1 MKRLLSYTQNQ
12 DKTEHQLYVSGFHCD
27 PDTACQSMEETKR
40 VWFMPTDKGILAYHI
55 IQSFSPGE
63 ATPEQVHQIGC
74 EFARRF
80 LADRFECTVSTH
92 LDKGHLHNHIVTNS
106 VSFIDG
112 RMFLRA
118 NPLACAVMSADD
130 WSKYGRRVSK
140 GCTGIAQ
147 IVRSN
152 GYYAVAKV
160 FDVSQTYGNKPY
172 PIAAVE
178 STKQI
183 EKAIDVM
190 REISPIPVLP
200 KNEVEGF
207 CYDAERQEL
216 VFCAA
221 IPPQELL
228 QRLPA
233 EIVMAA
239 AESSYAGI
247 SENELMRQT
256 AAAISVEVCGRL
268 GLPMP
273 PDVVQTLEG
282 MKEHISDGEER
293 RALEKVRETAVT
305 FGDAVCKC
313 LKLERGQPAPQREE
327 R

>member
-1 MKRLLSYTQNQ
+1 MYEDGFNIEEWKAKKLAERQETFAAQEEALKDVFASGQTLANYFYQRGRLGS
-12 DKTEHQLYVSGFHCD
+12 HI
-27 PDTACQSMEETKR
+27 TAGNTALILR
-40 VWFMPTDKGILAYHI
+40 V
-55 IQSFSPGE
+55 
-63 ATPEQVHQIGC
+63 
-74 EFARRF
+74 
-80 LADRFECTVSTH
+80 
-92 LDKGHLHNHIVTNS
+92 
-106 VSFIDG
+106 
-112 RMFLRA
+112 

-140 GCTGIAQ
+140 GSTGIAQ

-160 FDVSQTYGNKPY
+160 FDISQTYGNKPY

-200 KNEVEGF
+200 KNKVEGF
-207 CYDAERQEL
+207 CY
-216 VFCAA
+216 
-221 IPPQELL
+221 
-228 QRLPA
+228 
-233 EIVMAA
+233 
-239 AESSYAGI
+239 
-247 SENELMRQT
+247 
-256 AAAISVEVCGRL
+256 VEVCGRL

-273 PDVVQTLEG
+273 PDAVQTLEG
-282 MKEHISDGEER
+282 MKEHIPVGEER

-305 FGDAVCKC
+305 FGDAVCKR

>member
-1 MKRLLSYTQNQ
+1 M
-12 DKTEHQLYVSGFHCD
+12 
-27 PDTACQSMEETKR
+27 
-40 VWFMPTDKGILAYHI
+40 
-55 IQSFSPGE
+55 
-63 ATPEQVHQIGC
+63 
-74 EFARRF
+74 
-80 LADRFECTVSTH
+80 
-92 LDKGHLHNHIVTNS
+92 
-106 VSFIDG
+106 
-112 RMFLRA
+112 
-118 NPLACAVMSADD
+118 
-130 WSKYGRRVSK
+130 
-140 GCTGIAQ
+140 
-147 IVRSN
+147 RSN
-152 GYYAVAKV
+152 GYYFVAKV
-160 FDVSQTYGNKPY
+160 FDISQTYGNKPY

-239 AESSYAGI
+239 AESAYASI
-247 SENELMRQT
+247 SENELLRQT

-273 PDVVQTLEG
+273 PDAVQTLED
-282 MKEHISDGEER
+282 MKEHIPDGEER

-305 FGDAVCKC
+305 FGDAVCKR

>member
-1 MKRLLSYTQNQ
+1 MICTSFQLISNIAGRFIICPCLIVISIILPDFIMCSYTRN
-12 DKTEHQLYVSGFHCD
+12 
-27 PDTACQSMEETKR
+27 R
-40 VWFMPTDKGILAYHI
+40 VIFDNGYPIAHFQGP
-55 IQSFSPGE
+55 Q
-63 ATPEQVHQIGC
+63 
-74 EFARRF
+74 
-80 LADRFECTVSTH
+80 TVSNNDYRLAFTQVFNVFAGGQT
-92 LDKGHLHNHIVTNS
+92 LANYFYQRGRLGSHITAGNTAL
-106 VSFIDG
+106 I
-112 RMFLRA
+112 LRA

-239 AESSYAGI
+239 AESAYAGI
-247 SENELMRQT
+247 SENELLRQT
-256 AAAISVEVCGRL
+256 AAISVEVCGRL

-273 PDVVQTLEG
+273 PDAVQTLEG
-282 MKEHISDGEER
+282 MKEHIPDGEER

-305 FGDAVCKC
+305 FGDAVCKR

>member
-1 MKRLLSYTQNQ
+1 MMYEDGFNIEEWKAKKLAERQETFAAQEESLKDVFAGGQTLANYFYQRGRLGS
-12 DKTEHQLYVSGFHCD
+12 HI
-27 PDTACQSMEETKR
+27 TAGNTAL
-40 VWFMPTDKGILAYHI
+40 I
-55 IQSFSPGE
+55 
-63 ATPEQVHQIGC
+63 
-74 EFARRF
+74 
-80 LADRFECTVSTH
+80 
-92 LDKGHLHNHIVTNS
+92 
-106 VSFIDG
+106 
-112 RMFLRA
+112 LRA

-160 FDVSQTYGNKPY
+160 FDISQTYGNKPY

-178 STKQI
+178 NTKQI

-216 VFCAA
+216 VFCTA
-221 IPPQELL
+221 IPSQELL

-239 AESSYAGI
+239 AESAYAGI
-247 SENELMRQT
+247 SENELLRQT

-268 GLPMP
+268 GVPMP
-273 PDVVQTLEG
+273 PDAVQTLEG
-282 MKEHISDGEER
+282 MKEHIPDGEER

-305 FGDAVCKC
+305 FGDAVCKR